1 MGLLK
6 CTGEKAFC
14 QAGLPVNLAQH
25 STKKTFCCANSC
37 ARHSPSTIPQAT
49 LASMDAAS
57 ERKKQPSLNQ
67 DDERNAAFQRK
78 QVHFEG
84 TQNAFQASNPGAASP
99 TGVSTTKLTAA
110 GSVYSN
116 DLFSGSWTIEAQRTG
131 RMDLVDSGSTPAS
144 STAAYTPAST
154 GYLESARKV
163 DDLRGR
169 LEGLEQALKEM
180 ESKAVAH
187 LDKQLQEKVLA
198 TAGEACAVVDWC

>member
-1 MGLLK
+1 
-6 CTGEKAFC
+6 
-14 QAGLPVNLAQH
+14 
-25 STKKTFCCANSC
+25 
-37 ARHSPSTIPQAT
+37 
-49 LASMDAAS
+49 MDAAS
-57 ERKKQPSLNQ
+57 ERKKQPPLNQ

-84 TQNAFQASNPGAASP
+84 TQNAFLASNPGAASP
-99 TGVSTTKLTAA
+99 TGVSTAKLTAA
-110 GSVYSN
+110 GSVHKN
-116 DLFSGSWTIEAQRTG
+116 ELFSPGHSVGSWTIEAQRTG
-131 RMDLVDSGSTPAS
+131 RMDLVDSSSTPAS

-163 DDLRGR
+163 DNLRGR